1 MFIDWWPFKERG
13 LLISNAFRYRK
24 MPADTFSICMWHVYS
39 IQARER
45 LYFGLSHS
53 IFNSSTSIPYFGLS
67 LSVCWLLCIVI
78 SLSIYLDIY
87 IYISSSPSTSQLY
100 RASSTSSIER
110 WPLTSTE
117 RDQAP
122 RSSRS
127 KTRCP
132 APTPPSGDM
141 TPGTW
146 NQPESMPTNPR

>member
-1 MFIDWWPFKERG
+1 
-13 LLISNAFRYRK
+13 
-24 MPADTFSICMWHVYS
+24 MPADTFSTCSDTCIRLKHEKDYILVSLTPYS
-39 IQARER
+39 IQARAYHI
-45 LYFGLSHS
+45 LV
-53 IFNSSTSIPYFGLS
+53 S
-67 LSVCWLLCIVI
+67 LSVCWSLCIVI
-78 SLSIYLDIY
+78 SLSVYLY

-146 NQPESMPTNPR
+146 NQPESMPTKPR